1 MKRPNSFE
9 TTRADRCE
17 SVARSEGRVTRL
29 SLLTALD
36 LRRLAITLTAFVAA
50 VLVSGA
56 AFADSGNVRYSYEKV
71 EIGSETNWTLVPYSE
86 EELKGDVS
94 RTTVRKAFNLLKSDK
109 EKSYGNTSMSLKGS
123 SPGEMVATIDIP
135 SAQKD
140 LSLVI
145 ISEVVYTLSGL
156 GVSTIKFPG
165 YTDGPVTRAD
175 VPLSAYTL
183 TIPLFRAL
191 PERPLV
197 DARVRLPDGTVL
209 PAEEAY
215 RRWENG
221 DQQLVS
227 AMYEYLDSQ
236 ERYTVQWVLQ
246 KLPKLDIPYVEQVV
260 PLLSHEEL
268 AVRKTALETLA
279 NKRNEAAVLN
289 AVAKRLDEES
299 NEDLTRKV
307 AEFLGKSDD
316 RQFQV
321 LEQFYFLEKGDD
333 EEAISAAEKLG
344 EWEEDSRVVDHLEAE
359 LSDDRKKLA
368 MQAAESLISLDAHE
382 VLATSLEA
390 DDIVGEVKMRVAR
403 SLSED
408 SEPSARLPGLVYL
421 GKHLTGREARQSLR
435 AMEDLQVDGTRVAL
449 ESFLTHENQRLRQ
462 TAAEVLRDR
471 GSLESLSAI
480 ASAVEQLDQAEDLEE
495 TGYEL
500 LVEKPTST
508 ILRYTD
514 ASNSVVQRMAFRAL
528 GTRAAREGGGSS
540 DVFETLR
547 TGASSSDSL
556 IRGAAARGLGAI
568 GNDRALDVL
577 EGMTDDPKA
586 TVRRDVALALGNYE
600 EGTLKSTLK
609 QYLEDDDPRVVAAA
623 ISSFEKRK
631 TSDVWDE
638 IQARVDADDPE
649 VKAAALSAIATL
661 CPRDSDDKVS
671 RVISQLSGAL
681 SSSQTDHVVLTAI
694 ESLGKFSNENAVRSI
709 AIQLNANDNQFRAA
723 AVRALAATGQ
733 PSASD
738 LIVDGLNDESSE
750 VRLAAVRALRKLKA
764 VSAVSA
770 LKNRLDKEDNQ
781 EIRGEIESTLKQ
793 L

>member
-1 MKRPNSFE
+1 MKKRYVSK

-17 SVARSEGRVTRL
+17 SVARSEGRVTGL
-29 SLLTALD
+29 NSLAALD
-36 LRRLAITLTAFVAA
+36 LRRIAATLTAFVAA
-50 VLVSGA
+50 VLVSGP

-86 EELKGDVS
+86 EELKGEVS
-94 RTTVRKAFNLLKSDK
+94 RTTVRKAFSLLKSDK
-109 EKSYGNTSMSLKGS
+109 EKSYGNTSMSLEGD
-123 SPGEMVATIDIP
+123 SPGEMMATIDIP
-135 SAQKD
+135 SAQKE

-165 YTDGPVTRAD
+165 YTDGAVTRAD

-215 RRWENG
+215 RRWNNG

-227 AMYEYLDSQ
+227 AMYAYLDSQ

-260 PLLSHEEL
+260 PLLSHEEP

-279 NKRNEAAVLN
+279 NKRNEKTVLN
-289 AVAKRLDEES
+289 AVAKRLDNES
-299 NEDLTRKV
+299 NDDLTRNV

-321 LEQFYFLEKGDD
+321 LEQFYLLEKGDD
-333 EEAISAAEKLG
+333 EEALSAAKKLG
-344 EWEEDSRVVDHLEAE
+344 DWDGDSRVVDHLEAE
-359 LSDDRKKLA
+359 LTDDRKKLA
-368 MQAAESLISLDAHE
+368 MQAAESLISLDAHD
-382 VLATSLEA
+382 VLAASLEA

-421 GKHLTGREARQSLR
+421 GNHLTGREARQSLR
-435 AMEDLQVDGTRVAL
+435 AMEDLQVDGTRTAL
-449 ESFLTHENQRLRQ
+449 ENFLTDETQRLRK

-480 ASAVEQLDQAEDLEE
+480 ASAVEQFDQSEELEQ

-577 EGMTDDPKA
+577 EGMTDDPEA

-609 QYLEDDDPRVVAAA
+609 SYLEDDDPRVVAAA

-638 IQARVDADDPE
+638 VQARVDADDPE
-649 VKAAALSAIATL
+649 VKAAALSAVATL

-694 ESLGKFSNENAVRSI
+694 EALGKFSNENAVRSI

-738 LIVDGLNDESSE
+738 LIVDVLNDKSSE

-770 LKNRLDKEDNQ
+770 LKNRLDKEDNK

>member
-1 MKRPNSFE
+1 MKRQHALK
-9 TTRADRCE
+9 TTRADRRE
-17 SVARSEGRVTRL
+17 SAARPDVRA
-29 SLLTALD
+29 TARILPTGLD
-36 LRRLAITLTAFVAA
+36 LRRLAATFTAFVAA
-50 VLVSGA
+50 ILVSGA

-86 EELKGDVS
+86 EELKGEVS
-94 RTTVRKAFNLLKSDK
+94 RTTVRKAFSLLKSDK
-109 EKSYGNTSMSLKGS
+109 ERSYGNTSMSLEGS

-135 SAQKD
+135 SSQKD

-165 YTDGPVTRAD
+165 YTEGAVTRAD

-191 PERPLV
+191 PKRALV
-197 DARVRLPDGTVL
+197 DARVRLPDGTL
-209 PAEEAY
+209 LSAEETY

-246 KLPKLDIPYVEQVV
+246 KFPKLDIPYVEQVV

-279 NKRNEAAVLN
+279 NKRNETAVLK
-289 AVAKRLDEES
+289 AVAARLDNES

-307 AEFLGKSDD
+307 AQFLGKSDD

-321 LEQFYFLEKGDD
+321 LEQFYLLENGGD
-333 EEAISAAEKLG
+333 EEAMSAAKKLG
-344 EWEEDSRVVDHLEAE
+344 EWDGDSRVVDHLEAE
-359 LSDDRKKLA
+359 LSDDRKNLA
-368 MQAAESLISLDAHE
+368 MQAADSLISLNAHE
-382 VLATSLEA
+382 ALAKSLDVEG
-390 DDIVGEVKMRVAR
+390 IVDEVKMQIAR

-408 SEPSARLPGLVYL
+408 SQPSARLPGLVYL
-421 GKHLTGREARQSLR
+421 GNHLTGREARQSLR
-435 AMEDLQVDGTRVAL
+435 AMDELQVDGTREAL
-449 ESFLTHENQRLRQ
+449 ESFLTHDNQRLRL

-480 ASAVEQLDQAEDLEE
+480 ASAVEQLDQAEDLEQ

-600 EGTLKSTLK
+600 EGTLKSSLK
-609 QYLEDDDPRVVAAA
+609 KFLEDDDPRVVAAA
-623 ISSFEKRK
+623 ISSFEQRE

-638 IQARVDADDPE
+638 IQARVDSEDPD

-661 CPRDSDDKVS
+661 CPRDKDDKVS

-681 SSSQTDHVVLTAI
+681 SSSQTDRVVLTAI
-694 ESLGKFSNENAVRSI
+694 EALGKFSNENAVRSI

-723 AVRALAATGQ
+723 AVRALASTGQ
-733 PSASD
+733 PSAAD
-738 LIVDGLNDESSE
+738 LIVDVLDDKSSE